1 MVIRSIRDLRVYQRR
16 FVALIIDTRSLILS
30 LPMGAGKTVIVLTAI
45 SKLLASGRVK
55 KVLIVAPKNAAVS

>member
-16 FVALIIDTRSLILS
+16 FVALIIDTGSLILS

-45 SKLLASGRVK
+45 AKLLAVG
-55 KVLIVAPKNAAVS
+55 KV